1 MPPLSSCLRKKTTIT
16 ERLILTM
23 FTHASSLVF
32 TTGIR
37 ALGMWGKKVEWERAN
52 KEKNIIYTNVHP
64 AIVTS
69 VSKKHQFN
77 NINPHESHIDS

>member
-1 MPPLSSCLRKKTTIT
+1 MLQAWCSPQELEHWGC
-16 ERLILTM
+16 
-23 FTHASSLVF
+23 
-32 TTGIR
+32 G
-37 ALGMWGKKVEWERAN
+37 GKKVEWERAN
-52 KEKNIIYTNVHP
+52 KDKNIIYMNVHP